1 MNLPEALLHA
11 VADINGGKI
20 VIVTGAGVSFEAP
33 TAIPLAS
40 QCAQDA
46 HDRLVDDGILSPGEC
61 ATPWDLS
68 ALADLVVS
76 KKGSQ
81 LDLVK
86 RLPIEA
92 MRLAKPNDG
101 HLIAIGL
108 MIEGAISN
116 IVTLNYDLAF
126 TNAMTKLG
134 VPSGISIIRGPE
146 EHVELG
152 SRNVIYLHRSVDADK
167 NTWVLTTKA
176 LDEEWK
182 NGWEELMVG
191 FAATAPVVIF
201 AGLGSS
207 CGVLTHT
214 SKKIRNAAGD
224 GVHALLVGPKAPE
237 SSKFATETRI
247 TPANCIRSGWV
258 DFMRSLGKRY
268 LVKIGHQIVQ
278 ASQMLAR
285 REGWV
290 NDSGSTTEDVKPL
303 VAQLTSMGLIAF
315 ATVRARWHLS
325 IEHYAKTDG
334 RQVESI
340 ADILIAVSLV
350 ERLAG
355 VKSQF
360 LECGRVLFSSDS
372 KETEVVLV
380 SGNGSMRWGSLES
393 TLKNCERYLQS
404 PRPRHPAKRIL
415 AVEVSGIKP
424 EDMATPESI
433 IDRREENDLVR
444 CGDKMRFWSVDEI
457 RDTPSLVQ
465 ELLS

>member
-1 MNLPEALLHA
+1 MNLPEVLLHA
-11 VADINGGKI
+11 VADVNGGKI
-20 VIVTGAGVSFEAP
+20 VIVTGAGVSLEAP

-46 HDRLVDDGILSPGEC
+46 HDRLVADGILSPGEC

-81 LDLVK
+81 TDLVK

-116 IVTLNYDLAF
+116 IMTLNYDLAF

-146 EHVELG
+146 DHDQLG
-152 SRNVIYLHRSVDADK
+152 SRNIIYLHRSVDAEK
-167 NTWVLTTKA
+167 HTWVLTTKA
-176 LDEEWK
+176 LDEAWK
-182 NGWEELMVG
+182 NGWEEIMVG
-191 FAATAPVVIF
+191 FAAIAPVVIF

-224 GVHALLVGPKAPE
+224 GVFALLVGPNAPE
-237 SSKFATETRI
+237 SSQFATETRI
-247 TPANCIRSGWV
+247 APANCIRSGWV
-258 DFMRSLGKRY
+258 DFMRSLGHRY
-268 LVKIGHQIVQ
+268 LVRIGTQIVQ
-278 ASQMLAR
+278 TSKMLAR

-290 NDSGSTTEDVKPL
+290 NADGNSTEDVKTL
-303 VAQLTSMGLIAF
+303 VDQLMSMGIIAF

-325 IEHYAKTDG
+325 IEHYVKTDD
-334 RQVESI
+334 RQIESI
-340 ADILIAVSLV
+340 ADILIAVCLV

-355 VKSQF
+355 VKSLF
-360 LECGRVLFSSDS
+360 LDCGRVLFSSDS
-372 KETEVVLV
+372 KESAVVLV
-380 SGNGSMRWGSLES
+380 SGSGSLRWGSLES
-393 TLKNCERYLQS
+393 TLKHCEKYLQS

-424 EDMATPESI
+424 EHMATPESI
-433 IDRREENDLVR
+433 IDSREENDLVR
-444 CGDKMRFWSVDEI
+444 CGDKMRFFSVDEI
-457 RDTPSLVQ
+457 RMAPALVQ